1 METAGSTPA
10 GVETMTHAVRN
21 LTRSITALALLVGTA
36 VLWAA
41 DEKELPAAFSAE
53 QKANLLKFLKDNE
66 RPDRYVPK
74 GAKFVDSPPPE
85 GDLDVKGTPD
95 KPVRQYTVQ
104 ITPHRP
110 VPDQEKVGKADVY
123 FYRPNPE
130 KGKPGITI
138 KHTIDLATGKQ
149 IGETEVLTKAHSPV
163 SREELA
169 EAVAAARLKVPALKE
184 LYEGRPDGAVKWEY
198 LQMKINR
205 KSEQFE
211 PGDRVVRF
219 VFTAT
224 PEEGQKAPEP
234 VSVYVNLTKD
244 TVIRDDR

>member
-1 METAGSTPA
+1 MSLTIRG
-10 GVETMTHAVRN
+10 
-21 LTRSITALALLVGTA
+21 LTRLVAVGALFASGA
-36 VLWAA
+36 VLRAA
-41 DEKELPAAFSAE
+41 DERELPAAFSPE
-53 QKANLLKFLKDNE
+53 QKTNLLKFLKDNE
-66 RPDRYVPK
+66 KPDRYVPK
-74 GAKFVDSPPPE
+74 GARFVDGTPPAT
-85 GDLDVKGTPD
+85 DLDVVGTAD

-138 KHTIDLATGKQ
+138 KHTIDLETGKQ
-149 IGETEVLTKAHSPV
+149 IGETEVLTKAHTAV
-163 SREELA
+163 SREELK
-169 EAVAAARLKVPALKE
+169 EAVVAAQAKVPAVKA
-184 LYEGRPDGAVKWEY
+184 LYDGRAEGAVRWEY

-205 KSEQFE
+205 KSDQFE

-224 PEEGQKAPEP
+224 PAEGQPAPEP
-234 VSVYVNLTKD
+234 VRVLVNLTKD
-244 TVIRDDR
+244 TVIPDDR